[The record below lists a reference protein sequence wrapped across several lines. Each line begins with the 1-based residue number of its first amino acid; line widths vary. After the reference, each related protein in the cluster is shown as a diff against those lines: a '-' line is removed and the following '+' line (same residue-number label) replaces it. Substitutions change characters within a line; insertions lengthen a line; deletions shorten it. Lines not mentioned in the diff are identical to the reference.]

1 MKILFFGASS
11 EIARSI
17 TRKIKV
23 DVYGIST
30 KYFKNSYKE
39 LYKVNK
45 YSPNEIKK
53 ILKKKKIKFD
63 HIFFFNGIYEHSL
76 LRNFDIKNFSK
87 VLDINYNI
95 IISSSL
101 LMIKSK
107 FLKEKGSI
115 CFITSKAADRI
126 EIGNAYYSLS
136 KKLLSLSSQI
146 LSKEFRNIYRFNCIS
161 TGFIKSKM
169 SSEILNF
176 YTKGQKKKI
185 LNNQNNNFISKSKL
199 INKINLLC
207 FSNSINGKIIKIHR

>member
-146 LSKEFRNIYRFNCIS
+146 YLKNLEI
-161 TGFIKSKM
+161 FIDL
-169 SSEILNF
+169 IVYQLDLLN
-176 YTKGQKKKI
+176 
-185 LNNQNNNFISKSKL
+185 
-199 INKINLLC
+199 
-207 FSNSINGKIIKIHR
+207 